1 MNGIRK
7 KFTAALMA
15 LAMMTGFLPTPV
27 SAEETAE
34 PKTYLENGGSY
45 DLEYILSTFN
55 IFTSGTARAS
65 HVYGPMIV
73 GGDAGKG
80 NDTLSVGFTFSD
92 YDQGASSYIGGKV
105 YPGQRATGAANTPA
119 GCYQSEYVG
128 TGNNVTFSGKNAFVN
143 DSLYLYTNEKVYK
156 TDSYVNFDDAFAS
169 IQEQS
174 NEFYAQTTKELGV
187 DDLKD
192 DKYIYVE
199 EGQFVKL
206 SDELMELNTTRSN
219 AGQDPITVVYVTA
232 SADASSDKN
241 TMINIGKSGEFAMP
255 CIHISTSVGDSG
267 TLYPSATELNEN
279 GTALIWNVPNAT
291 KLTFSNREN
300 GLGHVVAPQADI
312 YNFQGTYSGC
322 QVCRNFY
329 GNLSEAHMQPYNAPE
344 IKNPETPST
353 TTISGTKVWSDADN
367 QDGKRPSSVTV
378 NLFADGEK
386 VGSAEV
392 TEANDW
398 KFSFSDMPIK
408 NSETNADIVYTVTEA
423 AVDGYTSAVTGDA
436 SAGFTITNTHTAE
449 TVSVS
454 GTKTWNDSNNENNKR
469 PTSITVNLLADGVKT
484 KSVTA
489 DAAGEWKYSFTDLPK
504 YSNGTVISYTVAED
518 AVDYYAS
525 SVTGYDIENTYVP
538 EKTSVSVNKVWSDSD
553 NNDGKRP
560 SSVRVQLYAGD
571 AKSGEPVTLN
581 AANEWKYTWT
591 DLLKEAKGSAISYTV
606 KEVNVPDGYESSISG
621 TADNGYTITNTHE
634 NEKTSISGTK
644 TWDDADDQDRK
655 RPSSITVNL
664 LADNVKVAS
673 KTVESA
679 DNWKYDFTGLDKY
692 SAGKE
697 ITYTVSEE
705 QVDGYTSSIN
715 GYNITNSYTPET
727 TSISVSKE
735 WADANNQDGI
745 RPESIKVQLYAG
757 ESKSGDEVELNK
769 GNNWSYTWAKLA
781 KKNAGAD
788 VVYTVQEVG
797 TPVGYTSAISGTAAS
812 GFTIANTHAADTTSI
827 SVNKEWDD
835 AENQDGVRPASVS
848 VQLYAD
854 DVASGDAVV
863 LNAENSWA
871 YTWTKLAKN
880 IAGNVIKYTV
890 AEVNTSKEYN
900 AEVTGTAADGYTIT
914 NTHET
919 ATTSVSGTKTWDD
932 SSNQDGIRPDSI
944 TVNLLANG
952 TKADSTKVTSENG
965 WKYSF
970 TNLPVYKDGQKV
982 VYTVS
987 EENVEGYTSSIDG
1000 SNITNTHNAET
1011 IEINGTKSW
1020 DDSENQDGRRPSELK
1035 VSLKANGVEV
1045 SKKTVT
1051 AENGW
1056 KYSFTDL
1063 PKFSDGKEIS
1073 YTIAEETVKD
1083 YSTQINGYNL
1093 TNSYTPGKTSITVT
1107 KSWDDE
1113 ENQDGIRPESIK
1125 VQLSANGTAYGET
1138 VVLNADNKWSYTWSD
1153 LDEKKSGKDIDYTVA
1168 ETSNISGY
1176 TSAISGTAASGFT
1189 ITNTHKTE
1197 VTEVSV
1203 AKTWSDNENQ
1213 DGKRPESVSVQL
1225 YANGSASGKA
1235 VVLNAE
1241 NNWGHTWTDLVKKNA
1256 GADVVY
1262 TVQEVETPEGYT
1274 SAVSGTAA
1282 DGYTITNTHETATT
1296 SVSGTKTW
1304 DDSSNQDG
1312 IRPDSITVN
1321 LLADGT
1327 KADSTK
1333 VTSENGWKYSFAN
1346 LPVYKGGKKVVYT
1359 VSEENVEGYTST
1371 IDGSNITNTHKTEET
1386 EVSVTKV
1393 WKDGNN
1399 QDGLRP
1405 ESVSVQLYANG
1416 TSMGDPVVL
1425 NEANSWT
1432 YTWKNLDKN
1441 HAGSTV
1447 DYSVDETNIPDGY
1460 TKKIVGSN
1468 SKGFVITNSHTPL
1481 LTSISGK
1488 KRWIDAR
1495 NQDGVRPDSIT
1506 VNLLADGKKVASM
1519 EATETDD
1526 WAYSFDEL
1534 PKYNDGHEIVYSVIE
1549 ADPGVYY
1556 GRSLGFNLVNMYQ
1569 TEETAVTVTKQWN
1582 DADNQDGIRPAEI
1595 RVCLYADGVKVH
1607 GSELPLNEENAWT
1620 FTWEGLPKMSDAKK
1634 INYTVAEV
1642 NVPDGYTSKSEG
1654 TLEDGYTI
1662 VNSHTPETVS
1672 VDGTKTWNDND
1683 DQDGIRPDSIT
1694 VNLLADGTKVAE
1706 QKATAENGW
1715 KYSFDNL
1722 AKNKNGQ
1729 PIVYTVTEGA
1739 VEGYSAE
1746 STGYDIVNSHTPDVT
1761 AVSGAKTWDDSGNQ
1775 DGKRPE
1781 KITVRLLADGTEVNS
1796 AEVNADAEWK
1806 YSFADLAKYKNGK
1819 EIKYTVT
1826 EDAVE
1831 NYSSKID
1838 GYDITNTYAPE
1849 KTSLTVTK
1857 AWNDGNNADEL
1868 RPESV
1873 KVQLYAD
1880 GKAYGE
1886 PVILKEAGNWTYTW
1900 SDLNVNQKG
1909 TKVSYTVGEL
1919 DVAKG
1924 YTVTIS
1930 GDSVQGYILT
1940 NTHKPAEHVEKPH
1953 TPDTSDQGGLIFSSI
1968 LMIMSLAAAAFCFR
1982 RLRIED

>member
-797 TPVGYTSAISGTAAS
+797 TPAGYTSAISGTAAE
-812 GFTIANTHAADTTSI
+812 GFTITNTHETSKTSI
-827 SVNKEWDD
+827 KVTKIWDD
-835 AENQDGVRPASVS
+835 NKNQDGVRPASVS

-854 DVASGDAVV
+854 GTAVGDEIV
-863 LNAENSWA
+863 LSSEYGWTHTWTDLAENYAGKNVKYSVGEVSVPNG
-871 YTWTKLAKN
+871 YTEK
-880 IAGNVIKYTV
+880 IDGNET
-890 AEVNTSKEYN
+890 E
-900 AEVTGTAADGYTIT
+900 GFTIT
-914 NTHET
+914 NTH
-919 ATTSVSGTKTWDD
+919 AADTTSIS
-932 SSNQDGIRPDSI
+932 
-944 TVNLLANG
+944 VN
-952 TKADSTKVTSENG
+952 KV
-965 WKYSF
+965 W
-970 TNLPVYKDGQKV
+970 
-982 VYTVS
+982 
-987 EENVEGYTSSIDG
+987 
-1000 SNITNTHNAET
+1000 
-1011 IEINGTKSW
+1011 
-1020 DDSENQDGRRPSELK
+1020 
-1035 VSLKANGVEV
+1035 
-1045 SKKTVT
+1045 
-1051 AENGW
+1051 
-1056 KYSFTDL
+1056 
-1063 PKFSDGKEIS
+1063 SD
-1073 YTIAEETVKD
+1073 
-1083 YSTQINGYNL
+1083 N
-1093 TNSYTPGKTSITVT
+1093 
-1107 KSWDDE
+1107 

-1125 VQLSANGTAYGET
+1125 VQLYAGEKKSGDE
-1138 VVLNADNKWSYTWSD
+1138 VELNKGNNWSYTW
-1153 LDEKKSGKDIDYTVA
+1153 
-1168 ETSNISGY
+1168 
-1176 TSAISGTAASGFT
+1176 
-1189 ITNTHKTE
+1189 
-1197 VTEVSV
+1197 
-1203 AKTWSDNENQ
+1203 AK
-1213 DGKRPESVSVQL
+1213 L
-1225 YANGSASGKA
+1225 A
-1235 VVLNAE
+1235 
-1241 NNWGHTWTDLVKKNA
+1241 KKNA

-1262 TVQEVETPEGYT
+1262 TVQEV
-1274 SAVSGTAA
+1274 
-1282 DGYTITNTHETATT
+1282 
-1296 SVSGTKTW
+1296 
-1304 DDSSNQDG
+1304 
-1312 IRPDSITVN
+1312 
-1321 LLADGT
+1321 
-1327 KADSTK
+1327 
-1333 VTSENGWKYSFAN
+1333 
-1346 LPVYKGGKKVVYT
+1346 
-1359 VSEENVEGYTST
+1359 
-1371 IDGSNITNTHKTEET
+1371 
-1386 EVSVTKV
+1386 
-1393 WKDGNN
+1393 
-1399 QDGLRP
+1399 
-1405 ESVSVQLYANG
+1405 
-1416 TSMGDPVVL
+1416 
-1425 NEANSWT
+1425 
-1432 YTWKNLDKN
+1432 
-1441 HAGSTV
+1441 GSTSWL
-1447 DYSVDETNIPDGY
+1447 YISRFRNC
-1460 TKKIVGSN
+1460 
-1468 SKGFVITNSHTPL
+1468 
-1481 LTSISGK
+1481 SI
-1488 KRWIDAR
+1488 RI
-1495 NQDGVRPDSIT
+1495 
-1506 VNLLADGKKVASM
+1506 
-1519 EATETDD
+1519 
-1526 WAYSFDEL
+1526 
-1534 PKYNDGHEIVYSVIE
+1534 YNY
-1549 ADPGVYY
+1549 
-1556 GRSLGFNLVNMYQ
+1556 
-1569 TEETAVTVTKQWN
+1569 
-1582 DADNQDGIRPAEI
+1582 
-1595 RVCLYADGVKVH
+1595 
-1607 GSELPLNEENAWT
+1607 
-1620 FTWEGLPKMSDAKK
+1620 
-1634 INYTVAEV
+1634 
-1642 NVPDGYTSKSEG
+1642 
-1654 TLEDGYTI
+1654 
-1662 VNSHTPETVS
+1662 
-1672 VDGTKTWNDND
+1672 
-1683 DQDGIRPDSIT
+1683 
-1694 VNLLADGTKVAE
+1694 
-1706 QKATAENGW
+1706 
-1715 KYSFDNL
+1715 
-1722 AKNKNGQ
+1722 
-1729 PIVYTVTEGA
+1729 
-1739 VEGYSAE
+1739 
-1746 STGYDIVNSHTPDVT
+1746 
-1761 AVSGAKTWDDSGNQ
+1761 
-1775 DGKRPE
+1775 
-1781 KITVRLLADGTEVNS
+1781 
-1796 AEVNADAEWK
+1796 
-1806 YSFADLAKYKNGK
+1806 
-1819 EIKYTVT
+1819 KYTCSRY
-1826 EDAVE
+1826 
-1831 NYSSKID
+1831 NKCIC
-1838 GYDITNTYAPE
+1838 
-1849 KTSLTVTK
+1849 K
-1857 AWNDGNNADEL
+1857 
-1868 RPESV
+1868 
-1873 KVQLYAD
+1873 
-1880 GKAYGE
+1880 
-1886 PVILKEAGNWTYTW
+1886 
-1900 SDLNVNQKG
+1900 
-1909 TKVSYTVGEL
+1909 
-1919 DVAKG
+1919 
-1924 YTVTIS
+1924 
-1930 GDSVQGYILT
+1930 QGM
-1940 NTHKPAEHVEKPH
+1940 E
-1953 TPDTSDQGGLIFSSI
+1953 
-1968 LMIMSLAAAAFCFR
+1968 
-1982 RLRIED
+1982 